1 MKENTSDAIDSL
13 FTQIRL
19 KLSKVRESDPETTEE
34 LKSLLSQL
42 EDQVEKLVIDSLK
55 LESLS
60 KKTKSIESQKKSE
73 KRKGSRKESPS

>member
-60 KKTKSIESQKKSE
+60 KTTSSIGSQKKSE
-73 KRKGSRKESPS
+73 KRKGSTKDSHP

>member
-42 EDQVEKLVIDSLK
+42 DDQVEKLVIDSLK

-60 KKTKSIESQKKSE
+60 KKTRPIESQKKSE
-73 KRKGSRKESPS
+73 KNKGRRKESPS

>member
-60 KKTKSIESQKKSE
+60 QKKSE
-73 KRKGSRKESPS
+73 KRKGSTKDSHP